1 MVKQAV
7 THVPFINSHRVDK
20 QSSKVYLRF
29 VFIAKTLNLERNM
42 KRKVLYFDS
51 PKRVSIKEEALA
63 EPGPDQVLVQ
73 TLISA
78 ISAGT
83 EMLFYRGE
91 VSEDMLLDETIP
103 SLAKKLEY
111 PLKYGYA
118 AVGKVM
124 EVGRDVSD
132 DWKDQLI
139 FAFNPHESHFVIS
152 AKEVIRMPQSL
163 SPEDSVFLPNMETA
177 VSLLMDGRPLI
188 GEQGVVFGQGVV
200 GLLTTALFSRIP
212 LTRLITLDGYPKRRE
227 KSIALG
233 AHMSLDPTSP
243 EVQQMLYDSLR
254 SESGYEG
261 ADLVYELSG
270 NVQALN
276 QAIAI
281 TGFNGRVVIGSW
293 YGKKQARLDLGGR
306 FHRSQITMIASQVS
320 TIAPRFRGRW
330 TKSRRLQVALRMIE
344 KVKPASLITH
354 RFHLDQAAEAY
365 QLLDKNPGETM
376 QVVLTYE

>member
-1 MVKQAV
+1 
-7 THVPFINSHRVDK
+7 
-20 QSSKVYLRF
+20 
-29 VFIAKTLNLERNM
+29 M
-42 KRKVLYFDS
+42 KRKSLYFDA
-51 PKRVSIKEEALA
+51 PNQVSVKEMALA

-91 VSEDMLLDETIP
+91 VPEDMLLDETIP
-103 SLAKKLEY
+103 SLSKKLEY

-118 AVGKVM
+118 VVGKVV
-124 EVGRDVSD
+124 EVGKDVSD
-132 DWKDQLI
+132 DWKGKLV

-152 AKEVIRMPQSL
+152 AKELIRIPDSL
-163 SPEDSVFLPNMETA
+163 SPEDSVFLPNMETT
-177 VSLLMDGRPLI
+177 VSLLMDGGPLI
-188 GEQGVVFGQGVV
+188 GEQVVVFGQGVE
-200 GLLTTALFSRIP
+200 GLLTTALLSQIP

-233 AHMSLDPTSP
+233 AHMSLDPS
-243 EVQQMLYDSLR
+243 ESELQQKLYDSLH

-261 ADLVYELSG
+261 ADIVYELSG
-270 NVQALN
+270 NVKALD
-276 QAIAI
+276 QAIAV

-293 YGKKQARLDLGGR
+293 YGKKQVKLNLGGR

-320 TIAPRFRGRW
+320 AIAPRFKGRW
-330 TKSRRLQVALRMIE
+330 TKSRRLQLALQMIE
-344 KVKPASLITH
+344 RVKPPSLITH
-354 RFHLDQAAEAY
+354 RFPLDKAAEAY
-365 QLLDKNPGETM
+365 QLLDKNPGETL